1 MNTAGWLENMEVTIL
16 IKNINLCVW
25 DREFELPI
33 EYDCYANEKVTRE
46 QLSAIDKFTQNTL
59 KIQESKMFV
68 EKYCKQSLE
77 LDKSNQKKNNI
88 FSYIKPD
95 YLYVKREEK
104 PRVAIMCKYKYD
116 LEHGIAIVFSQDG
129 EIKVGLQDIIL

>member
-1 MNTAGWLENMEVTIL
+1 MEVAFL
-16 IKNINLCVW
+16 IKSINLCVW
-25 DREFELPI
+25 DRKFELPI

-46 QLSAIDKFTQNTL
+46 QLTAIGKFAQNAL

-77 LDKSNQKKNNI
+77 LDKSNHKKNNI

-116 LEHGIAIVFSQDG
+116 LEHGIAIIFSQDG
-129 EIKVGLQDIIL
+129 EIEVGLQDIIL